1 MKIRRTLAILMSCLF
16 AVSVL
21 SVSVSAAGRF
31 TDVPGNAYY
40 ADAVEWA
47 VENDIT
53 FGTGA
58 NTFRPDAYCTRAQ
71 ALTFIWKAL
80 GSPSSKYQYENFADV
95 VPNDYFYDAVL
106 WATENHITS
115 GTSSTTFSPNQTVTR
130 AQAMTFLYKA
140 ASAYWGETSTN
151 PFGDVRTSDYYYR
164 AVLWAVGQNIT
175 SGTSVTQFSPNAYCT
190 RGQMMVFLYKYF
202 VGDSESP
209 NVPDYANAYK
219 RQLQA
224 HPLTTILFSYTNS
237 EGEIITVFD
246 DTDYTLYDIDK
257 DGTPEL
263 IVNEDN
269 SYYYIYTFDGRW
281 TKLLG
286 TFIWQYD
293 DPIYAYDDAGIIV
306 HEGGFGN
313 LHFEQVYLY
322 TIQNGKLE
330 NSEMLLDTETVSY
343 DELDEYLSGFEPID
357 DFHLIDDFS
366 LLS

>member
-1 MKIRRTLAILMSCLF
+1 MKLRRTLAILMSCLL
-16 AVSVL
+16 AVSVF
-21 SVSVSAAGRF
+21 SVPASAVGRF
-31 TDVPGNAYY
+31 TDVPDNAYY

-95 VPNDYFYDAVL
+95 APNDYFYDAVL

-115 GTSSTTFSPNQTVTR
+115 GTSNTAFSPNQTVTR

-140 ASAYWGETSTN
+140 ANAYWGETITN
-151 PFGDVRTSDYYYR
+151 PFGDVRVSDYYYR

-175 SGTSVTQFSPNAYCT
+175 SGTSATQFSPNAYCT

-202 VGDSESP
+202 VGDSANP

-224 HPLTTILFSYTNS
+224 HPLSTMHSYTNA
-237 EGEIITVFD
+237 EGEIVTYFT
-246 DTDYTLYDIDK
+246 DTEYTLYDIDK
-257 DGTPEL
+257 DETPEL
-263 IVNEDN
+263 IIKED
-269 SYYYIYTFDGRW
+269 SVDYYIYSFDGRW
-281 TKLLG
+281 VKSLG
-286 TFIWQYD
+286 NFSWLYA
-293 DPIYAYDDAGIIV
+293 DPIYAYGDAGIIV
-306 HEGGFGN
+306 HDGGFGN